1 MWTCSSVHLGAC
13 LLLLS
18 CVCVSESVCD
28 NIVATFRRVGGR
40 GATIGDGMG
49 ATVAGFDDSL
59 QRRNRALLAGG
70 AAKQP
75 SAKKTGTT
83 IAGVVYKVPFQ
94 RTSEK
99 CGNWFG
105 GGALLLPAAPRSR
118 LECPS
123 GRVLSP
129 LLQLKKRWSAF
140 VFSFRFFLS
149 VFLCF
154 QSVTDSG
161 SRSMLPASLCVIVW
175 VCVCVIVC
183 VCLIVCL
190 IMRVIWCVTV
200 CVIVCVIVC
209 LCYVF
214 LLCVI
219 VFFCCVSLFLCMS
232 LCVT

>member
-13 LLLLS
+13 HLLLS
-18 CVCVSESVCD
+18 RACVCVCD

-49 ATVAGFDDSL
+49 ATMAGFDDSL

-161 SRSMLPASLCVIVW
+161 SRSMLPASLCVIVC
-175 VCVCVIVC
+175 VCVCCCAGRGCSRRGYAVDERGHSGRQK
-183 VCLIVCL
+183 LREDPL
-190 IMRVIWCVTV
+190 HQRQH
-200 CVIVCVIVC
+200 
-209 LCYVF
+209 
-214 LLCVI
+214 LLLRRWHC
-219 VFFCCVSLFLCMS
+219 SRH
-232 LCVT
+232 